1 MKKLLV
7 ILIVTILVFIL
18 SSMRVSAFSF
28 ADVFKILNRVRSQET
43 EEVDKLPS
51 SQENLTEK
59 KYKDWKDA
67 YNSYEIEDLF
77 SDSNNFI
84 FTEAEINYLITKRLG
99 DMNYPPVQNVKIYL
113 KNDLIQLRGES
124 IKKFFKG
131 KIELDIAPVQRNS
144 KLALEVK
151 KAKFKGIYFPR
162 FIASYIIKGEMK
174 ETYAFLYSHKEYK
187 KLEVEATENKLE
199 LKYSKK

>member
-1 MKKLLV
+1 MKNFLI
-7 ILIVTILVFIL
+7 ILIVMLLVFIL
-18 SSMRVSAFSF
+18 SPMRVSAFSF
-28 ADVFKILNRVRSQET
+28 VDVFKILNRARNVEI

-51 SQENLTEK
+51 SEEDLTEK

-67 YNSYEIEDLF
+67 YNNYEIEDLF
-77 SDSNNFI
+77 LNPDNFV

-113 KNDLIQLRGES
+113 KNGLIQLRGES

-131 KIELDIAPVQRNS
+131 KIELDIAPVQRNN
-144 KLALEVK
+144 KFALEVK

-162 FIASYIIKGEMK
+162 FIASYIIKEEMK
-174 ETYAFLYSHKEYK
+174 ETYAFLYSHEEYK
-187 KLEVEATENKLE
+187 KLKVEATENKLE
-199 LKYSKK
+199 LKYSKE